1 MPKRMRNSRPKRPRL
16 QISHVRPP
24 AFNAYYPLRHKF
36 RFQYSPAANTNLSTT
51 VVSSITVG
59 QILGSA
65 GVLCTAL
72 NSTAYN
78 WFTGFKIHSIEMW
91 GAFSPTAS
99 GVAGS
104 FNPAFVQ
111 VDWARTSLAI
121 TGPVLLTDSSADGAH
136 AAHVKSAPPSGTQA
150 SFWNDNAS
158 GSSVVAILV
167 YNCPL
172 TVDIDLTLGSGDSA
186 AVAYSIAT
194 GIVGDQYSLPLDG
207 VSTHNLLAVG
217 LPSTF

>member
-1 MPKRMRNSRPKRPRL
+1 MRNTRNSRSKRPKL

-36 RFQYSPAANTNLSTT
+36 RFQYSPTSSSNLVTT

-78 WFTGFKIHSIEMW
+78 WFTGFKLHSVEIW
-91 GAFSPTAS
+91 GAYNPNNAS
-99 GVAGS
+99 GIAG
-104 FNPAFVQ
+104 NYTPAFVQ
-111 VDWARTSLAI
+111 VDWAKSTLAI
-121 TGPVLLTDSSADGAH
+121 EAPVLITDSSADSAH
-136 AAHVKSAPPSGTQA
+136 PAHVKSAPPKSTQA

-158 GSSVVAILV
+158 GSSVICILV
-167 YNCPL
+167 YNCPV
-172 TVDIDLTLGSGDSA
+172 TVDIDLTLGSGDS
-186 AVAYSIAT
+186 SAT
-194 GIVGDQYSLPLDG
+194 SYAISAGVVGDQYSLPLDG